1 MHQVFGGQRA
11 CWGAGL
17 SRPHWNRARS
27 DFEEHLELTDL
38 RVGVLALSES
48 WRLLR
53 VGTEK
58 SSTFG
63 KMDDRWVGGG
73 EPEGSVMRDP
83 GNLHCAVGQS

>member
-53 VGTEK
+53 VGTEE

-63 KMDDRWVGGG
+63 KMDDHWVGG
-73 EPEGSVMRDP
+73 V
-83 GNLHCAVGQS
+83 NLKGR